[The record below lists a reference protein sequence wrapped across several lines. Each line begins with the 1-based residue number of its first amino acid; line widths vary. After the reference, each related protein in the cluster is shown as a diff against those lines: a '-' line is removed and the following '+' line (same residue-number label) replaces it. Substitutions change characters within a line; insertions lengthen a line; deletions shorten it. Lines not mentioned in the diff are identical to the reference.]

1 MRAIDNYKQDCT
13 SRTSVVTW
21 QGSNVQAG
29 ARHDQLTGLDNL
41 IKEYEDKITCFS
53 SQLTERQSLVKEQ

>member
-1 MRAIDNYKQDCT
+1 
-13 SRTSVVTW
+13 
-21 QGSNVQAG
+21 VQAG